1 MMDQVLWGKI
11 CSDQNLK
18 LAWNKVK
25 ENKGSPGVDS
35 ITLEEFEK
43 NLDDNLNLLQKELE
57 NGDFK
62 PLPVLRFYLDK
73 EDGTSRPI
81 GIPPVRDRVVQ
92 QALHSVLSPI
102 FEEEFLD
109 CSFAYRPG
117 RSALEAIDKVEALI
131 NEGTKWVLDGDIEKF
146 FDTIDH
152 DLLLSFVS
160 GRVSEDSILKLI
172 RKFLKTGFFDNMSI
186 HEEYSGI
193 TQGSAISPLLAN
205 IYLHNFDVEINVRGY
220 HLIRYADDFLILED
234 SQERIGKALAD
245 TAVILRELKL
255 NLNEKKTKILPVAE
269 GFVFLG
275 YYIDDKGKGPGKK
288 AINAINRKLKEI
300 NQANRNKKRKISESI
315 GDLKE
320 SIRGWSS
327 YFHTCRGIEPQDPL
341 ILIALIEMSVKLG
354 DEDNAKKLL
363 GKRTDFT
370 IDQADIYSRLGHVA
384 QTLGLR
390 EAALDNFSQ
399 ALALDAD
406 HFQAKDS
413 LKQLQLVDEDIYSS
427 IERLKKLIHFCPDLA
442 QPYRDLA
449 YCYAE
454 LGEYGQAQESY
465 QQALKL
471 EMEAIP
477 EEKPIT
483 PVPQSVEVQELIF
496 SDEDVSIYSSL
507 FKGKDGFFAR
517 QWVNEKGRRGFALV
531 PHSLDPEDITH
542 HLSGNET
549 LGLYLLNVENRVC
562 LAVIDIDIDKKALLE
577 YANDEKETGRLHN
590 LTHKDAVMI
599 AGVCDDL
606 KIPVVIEDSGYKGR
620 HLWFFF
626 TDPIP
631 AKLARIFLKFIIEKA
646 GKPSG
651 GIHWEIFPNIDKVRG
666 KGFGPLIKL
675 PLGIHKRTNRRCLL
689 LDREGNPLPE
699 QMAVLPQIKHITRQ
713 TLEELLLTYTVKPK
727 ASPLK
732 DTKEESPLVEN
743 LLSGCKVINYLVNKA
758 RDTHYLNNS
767 ERITLLY
774 TLGHLG
780 SEGKDFLHKVISNCI
795 NYDYDYTEKQIRKM
809 KSSPISC
816 PKIREKHED
825 FALDLGCNCNFRIP
839 YKGYPSPVLHAFKQ
853 PRTWPFQSP
862 PLNEKSTI
870 NQDNSTIPESISGDL
885 KKYIELKKQ
894 LGGVEKSIHRIEEGM
909 SSYFDKA
916 GTESII
922 TEYGLLERKRKAG
935 NKFEWTIKL

>member
-1 MMDQVLWGKI
+1 M
-11 CSDQNLK
+11 
-18 LAWNKVK
+18 
-25 ENKGSPGVDS
+25 
-35 ITLEEFEK
+35 
-43 NLDDNLNLLQKELE
+43 
-57 NGDFK
+57 
-62 PLPVLRFYLDK
+62 
-73 EDGTSRPI
+73 
-81 GIPPVRDRVVQ
+81 
-92 QALHSVLSPI
+92 
-102 FEEEFLD
+102 
-109 CSFAYRPG
+109 
-117 RSALEAIDKVEALI
+117 
-131 NEGTKWVLDGDIEKF
+131 
-146 FDTIDH
+146 
-152 DLLLSFVS
+152 
-160 GRVSEDSILKLI
+160 
-172 RKFLKTGFFDNMSI
+172 
-186 HEEYSGI
+186 
-193 TQGSAISPLLAN
+193 
-205 IYLHNFDVEINVRGY
+205 
-220 HLIRYADDFLILED
+220 
-234 SQERIGKALAD
+234 
-245 TAVILRELKL
+245 
-255 NLNEKKTKILPVAE
+255 
-269 GFVFLG
+269 
-275 YYIDDKGKGPGKK
+275 
-288 AINAINRKLKEI
+288 
-300 NQANRNKKRKISESI
+300 
-315 GDLKE
+315 
-320 SIRGWSS
+320 
-327 YFHTCRGIEPQDPL
+327 
-341 ILIALIEMSVKLG
+341 
-354 DEDNAKKLL
+354 
-363 GKRTDFT
+363 
-370 IDQADIYSRLGHVA
+370 
-384 QTLGLR
+384 
-390 EAALDNFSQ
+390 
-399 ALALDAD
+399 
-406 HFQAKDS
+406 
-413 LKQLQLVDEDIYSS
+413 
-427 IERLKKLIHFCPDLA
+427 
-442 QPYRDLA
+442 
-449 YCYAE
+449 
-454 LGEYGQAQESY
+454 
-465 QQALKL
+465 
-471 EMEAIP
+471 
-477 EEKPIT
+477 
-483 PVPQSVEVQELIF
+483 
-496 SDEDVSIYSSL
+496 
-507 FKGKDGFFAR
+507 
-517 QWVNEKGRRGFALV
+517 
-531 PHSLDPEDITH
+531 
-542 HLSGNET
+542 
-549 LGLYLLNVENRVC
+549 NVENRVC

-590 LTHKDAVMI
+590 LTHQDAVMI

-626 TDPIP
+626 ASPIP

-675 PLGIHKRTNRRCLL
+675 PLGIHKRTNRRCLF

-780 SEGKDFLHKVISNCI
+780 QEGKDFLHKVISNCI

>member
-1 MMDQVLWGKI
+1 MTDQVLWEQI
-11 CSDQNLK
+11 CSNQNLK
-18 LAWNKVK
+18 LAWNRVK

-43 NLDDNLNLLQKELE
+43 NLDNNLNLLQKELE

-62 PLPVLRFYLDK
+62 PLPVLRIYLDK
-73 EDGTSRPI
+73 EDGTRRPI

-92 QALHSVLSPI
+92 QVLHSVLSPI

-131 NEGTKWVLDGDIEKF
+131 NKGNKWVLDGDIKKF
-146 FDTIDH
+146 FDSIDH
-152 DLLLSFVS
+152 DLLLSLVA
-160 GRVSEDSILKLI
+160 GRVSDDSVLRLI

-186 HEEYSGI
+186 HEEYFGI

-234 SQERIGKALAD
+234 SQERTGKALAD

-255 NLNEKKTKILPVAE
+255 DLNENKTKIIPVAE

-300 NQANRNKKRKISESI
+300 NQANKNRNFGESI
-315 GDLKE
+315 EDLKE
-320 SIRGWSS
+320 SIRRWSS
-327 YFHTCRGIEPQDPL
+327 YFHTCRGIELQNPL
-341 ILIALIEMSVKLG
+341 ILIALIEMSIKLG
-354 DEDNAKKLL
+354 DEEYAGKLL
-363 GKRTDFT
+363 EKRKDLT
-370 IDQADIYSRLGHVA
+370 IDQADIYFRLGHVA

-406 HFQAKDS
+406 HFQAKES
-413 LKQLQLVDEDIYSS
+413 LKQLQLVDEDIYAS

-454 LGEYGQAQESY
+454 LGEYGQARESY
-465 QQALKL
+465 QQALKF
-471 EMEAIP
+471 EIEAIP

-483 PVPQSVEVQELIF
+483 PPQSVEVPQLIF
-496 SDEDVSIYSSL
+496 SDEDVLIFSSL
-507 FKGKDGFFAR
+507 FKGKAGFFAR
-517 QWVNEKGRRGFALV
+517 QWVNEIGRRGFAPV
-531 PHSLDPEDITH
+531 SHSLNTEDIKH
-542 HLSGNET
+542 HFSGNET
-549 LGLYLLNVENRVC
+549 LGLYLLNAENQVF

-577 YANDEKETGRLHN
+577 YANNEEETGRLHN
-590 LTHKDAVMI
+590 LTHQDAVEI

-606 KIPVVIEDSGYKGR
+606 DIPVVIEDSGYKGR

-626 TDPIP
+626 GDPIP
-631 AKLARIFLKFIIEKA
+631 AKLARIFLKFITEKA

-651 GIHWEIFPNIDKVRG
+651 GIHWEIFPNLDKVRG

-675 PLGIHKRTNRRCLL
+675 PLGIHKRTNRRCHL
-689 LDREGNPLPE
+689 LDREGTPLPD
-699 QMAVLPQIKHITRQ
+699 QMVVLSQIKHITRQ
-713 TLEELLLTYTVKPK
+713 RLEELLLTYTVKPK
-727 ASPLK
+727 ASPLTDK
-732 DTKEESPLVEN
+732 KEESPLVEN
-743 LLSGCKVINYLVNKA
+743 LLSGCNVINYLVNKA

-780 SEGKDFLHKVISNCI
+780 QEGKDFLHKVISNCI

-816 PKIREKHED
+816 PKIKEKHED

-853 PRTWPFQSP
+853 PKTWPFQSP

-870 NQDNSTIPESISGDL
+870 TQDNITIPESISGDL

-894 LGGVEKSIHRIEEGM
+894 LGGVEKSIHRIEEEM